1 MNNNSSAAVVTVIVI
16 CVVGGVVIRFATDQ
30 MDARSSRERTNSISV
45 TLQDKKHGPTGISAR
60 QPWITSNVVGS
71 PEPPP
76 PLRTQV
82 AFPKLKGFHHPTVLT
97 NASGTD
103 RLFVAEHNGKIFSFA
118 PTPDVEEADLLID
131 IKKLVEEEVAANPDG
146 PVKNFAAVYGMT
158 FHPKFA
164 ENGLCYVAYVVNGKK
179 SGQYADGTRVA
190 QFHVTEQAG
199 TPTIDPATQKIVI
212 TWLQGGHNGG
222 CLKFG
227 PDGYLYIST
236 GDGGSGGDPGNRAAN
251 LNSMLGKMLRID
263 VDTQDAGL
271 EYGIPADNA
280 WANDGDSTT
289 RDEIYHY
296 GLRNAWRCSF
306 DRDNGDMWL
315 ADVGQNAW
323 EEVNHNVGNVG
334 GLFYGWKC
342 REGLVQY
349 STGNCGVTGWTDPQY
364 VYNHSQGCS
373 ITGGYVYRGCEL
385 GTDFQGLYIFADY
398 CTGDIWSLDPDNGY
412 SRTTEFAA
420 GFGVTSFGE
429 DEDGELYY
437 TSGSSV
443 YKIVNPSAPD
453 KDEDGIP
460 DACAAGCPADLTDE
474 GSLNFLDVSAFL
486 SAFGKQNP
494 IADFTGDGN
503 YNFLDVSAF
512 LAAFGEGCP

>member
-1 MNNNSSAAVVTVIVI
+1 MSSVNTNWICRRENQMKNVLCACVLAAGSTFAQAQLTRVTV
-16 CVVGGVVIRFATDQ
+16 
-30 MDARSSRERTNSISV
+30 
-45 TLQDKKHGPTGISAR
+45 
-60 QPWITSNVVGS
+60 
-71 PEPPP
+71 
-76 PLRTQV
+76 
-82 AFPKLKGFHHPTVLT
+82 
-97 NASGTD
+97 ASGLSGPVYVTHAGD
-103 RLFVAEHNGKIFSFA
+103 DSGRLFVI
-118 PTPDVEEADLLID
+118 
-131 IKKLVEEEVAANPDG
+131 
-146 PVKNFAAVYGMT
+146 
-158 FHPKFA
+158 
-164 ENGLCYVAYVVNGKK
+164 
-179 SGQYADGTRVA
+179 
-190 QFHVTEQAG
+190 EQAG
-199 TPTIDPATQKIVI
+199 RIRIVDAGGALLATPFLDITGPVRSGGERGLLGLAFHPDYAVEGADGENKFYVYYTGDVGAGDTFVSEFSAVSDTIADPSSERVLMQID
-212 TWLQGGHNGG
+212 QPFSNHNGG
-222 CLKFG
+222 WIGFG

-251 LNSMLGKMLRID
+251 LSSMLGKMLRID
-263 VDTQDAGL
+263 VDTQDTGL

-334 GLFYGWKC
+334 GLFYGWRC

-349 STGNCGVTGWTDPQY
+349 NGNCGASGWTDPQY

-453 KDEDGIP
+453 KDDDGIP
-460 DACAAGCPADLTDE
+460 DACAAGCPADLTDD

>member
-1 MNNNSSAAVVTVIVI
+1 MKNVLCACVLAAGSTFAQAQLTRVTV
-16 CVVGGVVIRFATDQ
+16 
-30 MDARSSRERTNSISV
+30 
-45 TLQDKKHGPTGISAR
+45 
-60 QPWITSNVVGS
+60 
-71 PEPPP
+71 
-76 PLRTQV
+76 
-82 AFPKLKGFHHPTVLT
+82 
-97 NASGTD
+97 ASGLSGPVYVTHAGD
-103 RLFVAEHNGKIFSFA
+103 DSGRLFVI
-118 PTPDVEEADLLID
+118 
-131 IKKLVEEEVAANPDG
+131 
-146 PVKNFAAVYGMT
+146 
-158 FHPKFA
+158 
-164 ENGLCYVAYVVNGKK
+164 
-179 SGQYADGTRVA
+179 
-190 QFHVTEQAG
+190 EQAG
-199 TPTIDPATQKIVI
+199 RIRIVDAGGALLATPFLDITGPVRSGGERGLLGLAFHPDYAVEGADGENKFYVYYTGDVGAGDTFVSEFSAVSDTIADPSSERVLMQID
-212 TWLQGGHNGG
+212 QPFSNHNGG
-222 CLKFG
+222 WIGFG

-236 GDGGSGGDPGNRAAN
+236 GDGGSAGDPGNRAAN
-251 LNSMLGKMLRID
+251 LSSMLGKMLRID
-263 VDTQDAGL
+263 VDTQDTGL

-334 GLFYGWKC
+334 GLFYGWRC

-349 STGNCGVTGWTDPQY
+349 NGNCGASGWTDPQY

-460 DACAAGCPADLTDE
+460 DACAAGCPADLTDD

>member
-1 MNNNSSAAVVTVIVI
+1 MKNVLCACVLAAGSTFAQAQLTRVTV
-16 CVVGGVVIRFATDQ
+16 
-30 MDARSSRERTNSISV
+30 
-45 TLQDKKHGPTGISAR
+45 
-60 QPWITSNVVGS
+60 
-71 PEPPP
+71 
-76 PLRTQV
+76 
-82 AFPKLKGFHHPTVLT
+82 
-97 NASGTD
+97 ASGLSGPVYVTHAGD
-103 RLFVAEHNGKIFSFA
+103 DSGRLFVI
-118 PTPDVEEADLLID
+118 
-131 IKKLVEEEVAANPDG
+131 
-146 PVKNFAAVYGMT
+146 
-158 FHPKFA
+158 
-164 ENGLCYVAYVVNGKK
+164 
-179 SGQYADGTRVA
+179 
-190 QFHVTEQAG
+190 EQAG
-199 TPTIDPATQKIVI
+199 RIRIVDAGGALLATPFLDITGPVRSGGERGLLGLAFHPDYAVEGADGENKFYVYYTGDVGAGDTFVSEFSAVSDTIADPSSERVLMQID
-212 TWLQGGHNGG
+212 QPFSNHNGG
-222 CLKFG
+222 WIGFG

-251 LNSMLGKMLRID
+251 LSSMLGKMLRID
-263 VDTQDAGL
+263 VDTQDTGL

-334 GLFYGWKC
+334 GLFYGWRC

-349 STGNCGVTGWTDPQY
+349 NGNCGASGWTDPQY

-460 DACAAGCPADLTDE
+460 DACAAGCPADLTDD

>member
-1 MNNNSSAAVVTVIVI
+1 MKNVLCACVLAAGSTIAQAQLTRVTV
-16 CVVGGVVIRFATDQ
+16 
-30 MDARSSRERTNSISV
+30 
-45 TLQDKKHGPTGISAR
+45 
-60 QPWITSNVVGS
+60 
-71 PEPPP
+71 
-76 PLRTQV
+76 
-82 AFPKLKGFHHPTVLT
+82 
-97 NASGTD
+97 ASGLSGPVYVTHAGD
-103 RLFVAEHNGKIFSFA
+103 DSGRLFVI
-118 PTPDVEEADLLID
+118 
-131 IKKLVEEEVAANPDG
+131 
-146 PVKNFAAVYGMT
+146 
-158 FHPKFA
+158 
-164 ENGLCYVAYVVNGKK
+164 
-179 SGQYADGTRVA
+179 
-190 QFHVTEQAG
+190 EQAG
-199 TPTIDPATQKIVI
+199 RIRIVDAGGALLATPFLDITGPVRSGGERGLLGLAFHPDYAVEGADGENKFYVYYTGDVGAGDTFVSEFSAVSDTIADPSSERVLMQID
-212 TWLQGGHNGG
+212 QPFSNHNGG
-222 CLKFG
+222 WIGFG

-236 GDGGSGGDPGNRAAN
+236 GDGGSAGDPGNRAAN
-251 LNSMLGKMLRID
+251 LSSMLGKMLRID
-263 VDTQDAGL
+263 VDTQDTGL

-334 GLFYGWKC
+334 GLFYGWRC

-349 STGNCGVTGWTDPQY
+349 NGNCGASGWTDPQY

-460 DACAAGCPADLTDE
+460 DACAAGCPADLTDD

>member
-1 MNNNSSAAVVTVIVI
+1 MKNVLCACVLAAGSTFAQAQLTRVTV
-16 CVVGGVVIRFATDQ
+16 
-30 MDARSSRERTNSISV
+30 
-45 TLQDKKHGPTGISAR
+45 
-60 QPWITSNVVGS
+60 
-71 PEPPP
+71 
-76 PLRTQV
+76 
-82 AFPKLKGFHHPTVLT
+82 
-97 NASGTD
+97 ASGLSGPVYVTHAGD
-103 RLFVAEHNGKIFSFA
+103 DSGRLFVI
-118 PTPDVEEADLLID
+118 
-131 IKKLVEEEVAANPDG
+131 
-146 PVKNFAAVYGMT
+146 
-158 FHPKFA
+158 
-164 ENGLCYVAYVVNGKK
+164 
-179 SGQYADGTRVA
+179 
-190 QFHVTEQAG
+190 EQAG
-199 TPTIDPATQKIVI
+199 RIRIVDAGGALLATPFLDITGPVRSGGERGLLGLAFHPDYAVEGADGENKFYVYYTGDVGAGDTFVSEFSAVSDTIADPSSERVLMQID
-212 TWLQGGHNGG
+212 QPFSNHNGG
-222 CLKFG
+222 WIGFG

-460 DACAAGCPADLTDE
+460 DACAAGCPADLTDD